1 MKLCTFEIQTHIG
14 KIQRI
19 GAVVDNNQRIIDIN
33 FSVAWRLAEKGEVQP
48 YRIADAFAP
57 STMLEFIQGGDS
69 ALEHARGAVHAVHG
83 ITKNGVAPKGDRGET
98 LVYNMNEVKLRSP
111 LPKPAMLRDY
121 YTFEKHVST
130 MFKKRNDTV
139 PPSWYEIPVHY
150 KQNPNSVI
158 GPYDDVRWPSFT
170 EAFDYELEL
179 ACVIGKQGSNI
190 TAENAHEYVF
200 GYVVMNDF
208 SARDVQRKEMA
219 VRMGPAKGKDFAT
232 SIGPWIVTKDEVP
245 NAYNLRMTAKI
256 NGELW
261 SDGNSGTMQ
270 HSFEKM
276 VEFTSNGETIYPGEV
291 WGSGTVGG
299 GCGAELDRQLKPGD
313 VMELEIEHIG
323 VLENKVVK

>member
-1 MKLCTFEIQTHIG
+1 
-14 KIQRI
+14 
-19 GAVVDNNQRIIDIN
+19 
-33 FSVAWRLAEKGEVQP
+33 
-48 YRIADAFAP
+48 
-57 STMLEFIQGGDS
+57 
-69 ALEHARGAVHAVHG
+69 
-83 ITKNGVAPKGDRGET
+83 
-98 LVYNMNEVKLRSP
+98 
-111 LPKPAMLRDY
+111 
-121 YTFEKHVST
+121 FEKHVST
-130 MFKKRNDTV
+130 MFNKRNDTV

-158 GPYDDVRWPSFT
+158 GPSDEVRWPSFT

-179 ACVIGKQGSNI
+179 ACVIGRQGSNVPLDKANDYI
-190 TAENAHEYVF
+190 F

-232 SIGPWIVTKDEVP
+232 SVGPWIVTKDEVP

-323 VLENKVVK
+323 VLSNKVVK